1 MNGIGKKET
10 VFAAKLRPLMWA
22 IAIGAV
28 MFAYACGGDTNS
40 TNTAR
45 QYPTGIS
52 DDIHK
57 QLKFDSRV
65 QDYTEDGNTLYVN
78 VNDSWMQSPPGMRE
92 RALGQ
97 WYSLWQNAHGKQS
110 DLKVVV
116 QHEGNALDSWSGD
129 KGFQPAESKKK
140 SSESHEAS

>member
-1 MNGIGKKET
+1 MNGMGKKET
-10 VFAAKLRPLMWA
+10 SFAAKLRVLMLA

-28 MFAYACGGDTNS
+28 MFLYACGGDTDS

-45 QYPTGIS
+45 QYPTGIG

-57 QLKFDSRV
+57 QLKYDSRV

-97 WYSLWQNAHGKQS
+97 WYSLWQSAQGKK
-110 DLKVVV
+110 DGLKIIV
-116 QHEGNALDSWSGD
+116 QHEGNTLDSWSGE
-129 KGFQPAESKKK
+129 KGFQPAEIKKK
-140 SSESHEAS
+140 SSAAHEAS

>member
-10 VFAAKLRPLMWA
+10 AFAAKLRLLIGA

-28 MFAYACGGDTNS
+28 MFAYACGGDTTS
-40 TNTAR
+40 TNAAR

-57 QLKFDSRV
+57 QLKYDSRV
-65 QDYTEDGNTLYVN
+65 QDYTEDGSTLYVN

-97 WYSLWQNAHGKQS
+97 WYSLWQNAQGKQ
-110 DLKVVV
+110 DNLKVVV
-116 QHEGNALDSWSGD
+116 QYEGNALDSWSD
-129 KGFQPAESKKK
+129 EKGFQPAEGKKK
-140 SSESHEAS
+140 SSEAEEES